1 MSKFNFQRVI
11 DNIDQVK
18 KELPVLLANDA
29 QKYFLASFRNQG
41 WNGDAWEEVK
51 RRIPGE
57 PAYEYPKKKGLTR
70 RTKPILQGTGLLRR
84 EVSLIA
90 ANAIIT
96 YDRFN
101 FRVRLVLDDNMVPYG
116 KFINEGTPDM
126 VARPFMGDSPQLRN
140 ILHDRI
146 EHYMDKVWKT

>member
-29 QKYFLASFRNQG
+29 QKYFLASFKDQG
-41 WNGDAWEEVK
+41 WNGNPWEEVERRKPDTKAYKYAKPVSK
-51 RRIPGE
+51 R
-57 PAYEYPKKKGLTR
+57 TM
-70 RTKPILQGTGLLRR
+70 PILQGTGLLRR

-101 FRVRLVLDDNMVPYG
+101 FKVKLILDDDMVPYG
-116 KFINEGTPDM
+116 KFINEGTDNM
-126 VARPFMGDSPQLRN
+126 VVRPFMKASPGLRE
-140 ILHDRI
+140 ILFNRI
-146 EHYMDKVWKT
+146 KRYMDNVWKT